1 MTAGLVHLT
10 VVPNAYE
17 AELLC
22 ALLRTEGLTCDLRP
36 TNLGVGMMD
45 GLPGGGPKEIVVA
58 EQDLARAQ
66 EILRLQTIDP
76 SLCAALGEPAAA
88 LLVATDNGALP

>member
-1 MTAGLVHLT
+1 MTAELVHLT

-17 AELLC
+17 AEMLC

-58 EQDLARAQ
+58 EQISPELRNPGCISQ
-66 EILRLQTIDP
+66 RLILPRRP
-76 SLCAALGEPAAA
+76 RW
-88 LLVATDNGALP
+88 